1 MTSPQ
6 KTESTCPR
14 HGYKSHPP
22 LFPSQHDNSHDP
34 HPRHLA
40 LRKRQVL
47 GMIERSEVCI
57 RLIRSVKRLESKIAA
72 AKHRRI
78 PAPSKASRQST
89 YPHRRPTPS
98 TRTTRVPWPL
108 SLHAFYTRLD
118 TPSTLLRR
126 TQRMHHTLHSC
137 CRRKLST
144 QHNVQKLFHKT
155 HNEYSITI

>member
-1 MTSPQ
+1 MTQ
-6 KTESTCPR
+6 
-14 HGYKSHPP
+14 
-22 LFPSQHDNSHDP
+22 FI